1 MLLGYQS
8 NGLQNHRLP
17 EALQLLA
24 AHGYEAVGL
33 TPDICHLDPAVTTD
47 RDLDSLAARLR
58 ELRLA
63 PVMETGARFL
73 LDPEHKH
80 EPTLMTV
87 DAAARQ
93 RRLDFYRRAAAMGA
107 RLGAKVLSF
116 WSGIDRAPGAD
127 SADRLRA
134 GVRAASAAIAAEGL
148 VPSLEP
154 EPGMAVGTFAQWQ
167 QLRRDLGAEAPAL
180 TLDVGHLYA
189 EWEGEPAAV
198 IAAAGPFLCQVQLE
212 DMRRGVH
219 DHLLPGTGDVD
230 FDGVLTAIEA
240 TGYQGPVCFELG
252 RDSHRAPT
260 AVATCRAVWDHWRAH
275 RRR

>member
-24 AHGYEAVGL
+24 ANGYQAVGL
-33 TPDICHLDPAVTTD
+33 TPDTCHLDPTITTD
-47 RDLDSLAARLR
+47 RDLDRLAALLR
-58 ELRLA
+58 ELGLV

-73 LDPEHKH
+73 LDPQHKH

-93 RRLDFYRRAAAMGA
+93 RRLEFYRRAAAMGA
-107 RLGAKVLSF
+107 RLGAEVLSF

-127 SADRLRA
+127 SGERLRA
-134 GVRAASAAIAAEGL
+134 GVRAAGAAIAAEGL

-154 EPGMAVGTFAQWQ
+154 EPGMAVATFAQWL
-167 QLRRDLGAEAPAL
+167 QLREELGSEAPAL

-189 EWEGEPAAV
+189 EWEGEPVDV
-198 IAAAGPFLCQVQLE
+198 IGAAGPFLRQVQLE

-219 DHLLPGTGDVD
+219 EHLLPGTGDVD
-230 FDGVLTAIEA
+230 FDGVLTAIEN
-240 TGYQGPVCFELG
+240 TGYRGPVCFELG
-252 RDSHRAPT
+252 RDSHRAPA
-260 AVATCRAVWDHWRAH
+260 AVAACRAVWDRFGAH